1 MYFLAVWV
9 NIWFASVLPQSNG
22 IVFFKHVFCSPVF
35 YLDWHWKYD
44 QIDIENVI
52 KIDSE
57 KIPTTTISTPA
68 SLSGSKTSASA
79 TLAPQQYN
87 VQTLA

>member
-1 MYFLAVWV
+1 MALFSSNTCFVHQSF
-9 NIWFASVLPQSNG
+9 IW
-22 IVFFKHVFCSPVF
+22 
-35 YLDWHWKYD
+35 
-44 QIDIENVI
+44 IDIENVI

-68 SLSGSKTSASA
+68 SLSGSKTSAST